1 MREKINRLAK
11 GIVDFQN
18 PDIQI
23 VPEKLEGRILPQEVS
38 RGEIS
43 LVSGNGLNMKGL
55 VYSSHYR
62 VKVLTEAFG
71 GLRSRI
77 LYEID
82 TTYLED
88 GDQILGSFFLVTNG
102 GEKEIPFVFQIESKT
117 SGQVLGNLKT
127 AKDFSNLAKKDRETA
142 LRLFEYQEFTEAPF
156 MQDLNV
162 RAIYNGLKGHTN
174 RENLLEEFLVAIH
187 AKEPVTIE
195 VSDQNRYYRTPVT
208 SVVDTIEI
216 RKNTWG
222 YVNMKLEAEGGFL
235 ELVRSQIG
243 EEDFDGNICQ
253 VGYRIHPRQLHR
265 GKNQGCIR
273 LTTIRDEVLVKIQVE
288 GLGNPDEEKPEEL
301 EWRKGYSRYLLLR
314 LNYEREEQTNQ
325 KILEEMKEELEALK
339 SLKPQDSQTV
349 LLLAES
355 CILSGEKEQAVMFL
369 DEVRDQVLLN
379 RRDEVE
385 LYCLFQY
392 LSLLLHPNQ
401 SQKESLTHL
410 VCKYLS
416 ESHSYPYLF
425 FLRLK
430 LEPEMEENPAM
441 LLAEMAELY
450 SNGMRS
456 PFLYQK
462 ACEIL
467 SKHTDL
473 LKGMSRFELQVLSFG
488 VNQGLIGEE
497 LAEKAASAAE
507 AARCYN
513 PLYSRILVK
522 LYEQYPGQKLLE
534 AICCMRIK
542 GERRGPKDFVWYE
555 RALNEHI
562 NLTRLYEYYLYS
574 LPKDFHHI
582 LPREVLL
589 YFSYS
594 QELDAKTKAVL
605 YRNILTYLNPSSE
618 LYKAYE
624 REMEQFAMEQLFA
637 ANIDSN
643 LAVLYDKMI
652 YKDIIDVPVAK
663 ILPSILRSY
672 RISCR
677 NPEMLYVIVRYEE
690 TLDEDIYLLRDGIA
704 YVPLFL
710 EKCVILFQDGYGNR
724 YTNIHY
730 IKTLVMEKPDLEERC
745 FEVYPEHPMLCLRAC
760 RRIGEEGA
768 RTDEEAALLE
778 RVSNKLDLN
787 PIYEKQLMSQAIA
800 YYQKKAAREERG
812 STDLSYLLMLD
823 KDSISRNERT
833 GICETFI
840 RQNYLIEAYDMM
852 KKYGITEIGPG
863 QKLKLCSKMIL
874 QKLFDEEEFLSWLAL
889 EVFDEENA
897 DSVILDYLCQY
908 YNGLSGKMYQILMQG
923 MEYRVDTYDM
933 EERLLAQML
942 FSGKQEQMDAVFD
955 LYASKKKMAD
965 SIVKAYFAVKC
976 TDYFYNE
983 TEPEG
988 RIFDYLEGLVKNTP
1002 DRERIPTIY
1011 LLSLSRYYADQKA
1024 LSKEQIILCQQVVD
1038 FLLDAGMVFPY
1049 FQKLGNFIRLPGE
1062 IQDKVM
1068 IQYKGDRTSRVV
1080 LKVRVLPDEEEFH
1093 SEEMRRVYQ
1102 GIFVMGKVLFDGE
1115 TLEYRVYEYKNGA
1128 SVLTAHGKRQCQR
1141 IEGEKKEEQANEQQA
1156 ADSRFA
1162 CLNDMGMCLAN
1173 GEETRLKKKM
1183 QEYLIK
1189 NGTVDELFSLP

>member
-11 GIVDFQN
+11 GIVDSQN
-18 PDIQI
+18 PDIQMI
-23 VPEKLEGRILPQEVS
+23 PERVEEQIPARETI
-38 RGEIS
+38 RGEINLIS
-43 LVSGNGLNMKGL
+43 LNGLNMKGL

-62 VKVLTEAFG
+62 VNVLTEAFG

-88 GDQILGSFFLVTNG
+88 GEQIRGSFFLVTNG
-102 GEKEIPFVFQIESKT
+102 GEKEIPFTFQIQSGA

-127 AKDFSNLAKKDRETA
+127 ARDFSNLAKRDRETA
-142 LRLFEYQEFTEAPF
+142 LRMFEYQDFIEAPF
-156 MQDLNV
+156 MQDLHI

-174 RENLLEEFLVAIH
+174 RENLLEEFLVALQV
-187 AKEPVTIE
+187 KEPVVIE
-195 VSDQNRYYRTPVT
+195 AADRDRSYRMPAT

-222 YVNMKLEAEGGFL
+222 YVNVKLEAEGSFL
-235 ELVRSQIG
+235 ELVRTQIG
-243 EEDFDGNICQ
+243 EEDFDGDTCQ
-253 VGYRIHPRQLHR
+253 VGYRIHPGQIH
-265 GKNQGCIR
+265 GGMNQGVIR
-273 LTTIRDEVLVKIQVE
+273 LKTVRDEITIRIQVE
-288 GLGNPDEEKPEEL
+288 GAAGKDGERPEEL
-301 EWRKGYSRYLLLR
+301 EWRKGYGRYLSLR
-314 LNYEREEQTNQ
+314 LDYENPNTDSTGLLEQ
-325 KILEEMKEELEALK
+325 MKTELDGLK
-339 SLKPQDSQTV
+339 HLKPQDAKTV
-349 LLLAES
+349 LLFAEC
-355 CILSGEKEQAVMFL
+355 CILSGETEQAILLL
-369 DEVRDQVLLN
+369 DEVREQVLLN

-385 LYCLFQY
+385 WYCLFQY
-392 LSLLLHPNQ
+392 LSLELNPNQ
-401 SQKESLTHL
+401 SQKDALIRL
-410 VCKYLS
+410 VRKYLT

-430 LEPEMEENPAM
+430 LEPELNENPAM
-441 LLAEMAELY
+441 LLAELAELY
-450 SNGMRS
+450 ANGLRS

-467 SKHTDL
+467 SSQNDL
-473 LKGMSRFELQVLSFG
+473 LRGMTKFELQTLSFG
-488 VNQGLIGEE
+488 VSHGLVGEQ
-497 LAEKAASAAE
+497 LAQKAAKAASAA
-507 AARCYN
+507 RYYN
-513 PLYSRILVK
+513 PLYSRLLVR
-522 LYEQYPGQKLLE
+522 LYDRYPEKKLLE

-542 GERRGPKDFVWYE
+542 GECRGPEDFVWYE
-555 RALNEHI
+555 KALKEQI

-574 LPKDFHHI
+574 LPEDFDHI

-594 QELDAKTKAVL
+594 QELDSRTKAVL
-605 YRNILTYLNPSSE
+605 YKNILTYLNPSSE

-624 REMEQFAMEQLFA
+624 RDMEQFAMEQLFA

-643 LAVLYDKMI
+643 LAVIYDKMI

-677 NPEMLYVIVRYEE
+677 NSKMLYVIVRYEE
-690 TLDEDIYLLRDGIA
+690 TMDEDIYLLREGTA

-710 EKCVILFQDGYGNR
+710 DKSVILFQDGYGNR

-730 IKTLVMEKPDLEERC
+730 IKTLVMDKPDLEKRC

-760 RRIGEEGA
+760 RQIGGQGA
-768 RTDEEAALLE
+768 ETDEEAALLE
-778 RVSNKLDLN
+778 RAQKELNLN
-787 PIYEKQLMSQAIA
+787 PTYEKQLLSKSIA
-800 YYQKKAAREERG
+800 YYQRKAAAEEKG
-812 STDLSYLLMLD
+812 GTDLSYLLMLD
-823 KDSISRNERT
+823 KDRISKEERI
-833 GICETFI
+833 GICETLV
-840 RQNYLIEAYDMM
+840 RQNYLIEAYDLM
-852 KKYGITEIGPG
+852 KKYGITEIGAG
-863 QKLKLCSKMIL
+863 RRLKLCTKMIL
-874 QKLFDEEEFLSWLAL
+874 QNLFDEERFLSWLAL
-889 EVFDEENA
+889 QVFEEENA

-908 YNGLSGKMYQILMQG
+908 YNGPSEKMYRILMQG
-923 MEYRVDTYDM
+923 IEYRVDTYDM

-942 FSGKQEQMDAVFD
+942 FSGEQDRMDGVFD
-955 LYASKKKMAD
+955 LYASRKKMTD

-983 TEPEG
+983 TELDG
-988 RIFDYLEGLVKNTP
+988 RIFEYLEGLVKNTP

-1011 LLSLSRYYADQKA
+1011 LLSLTRYYADQKS
-1024 LSKEQIILCQQVVD
+1024 LSEEQKILCQQVAD

-1049 FQKLGNFIRLPGE
+1049 FKRLGNFIQIPRE
-1062 IQDKVM
+1062 ILDKVM

-1080 LKVRVLPDEEEFH
+1080 LRVRVLPDEEEFH
-1093 SEEMRRVYQ
+1093 SEEMYRVYQ

-1115 TLEYRVYEYKNGA
+1115 TLEYQVYEYKNGK
-1128 SVLTAHGKRQCQR
+1128 SVLTAQGKKQCQR
-1141 IEGEKKEEQANEQQA
+1141 IGGQPDEDVGT
-1156 ADSRFA
+1156 DSRFA

-1173 GEETRLKKKM
+1173 GEEAGLKKKM

-1189 NGTVDELFSLP
+1189 NATVDELFSLP